1 MVVNHGFLELLSRL
15 LIGLVKKTR
24 KGLQKMVE
32 MKYIK
37 TRKHQSALFLTEWKI
52 YGTFFGKHK

>member
-1 MVVNHGFLELLSRL
+1 MVVNHGFLELSLADWISQ
-15 LIGLVKKTR
+15 KTR

-37 TRKHQSALFLTEWKI
+37 TRKHKALFDWMENLWR
-52 YGTFFGKHK
+52 FFHA

>member
-1 MVVNHGFLELLSRL
+1 MLNGGQPRFFRAQQADWISQ
-15 LIGLVKKTR
+15 KTR